1 MQSTRDTVHIT
12 SSEWRWVIFI
22 GSALVILAF
31 IPFLWVGFN
40 GASNSQWQFMGVL
53 NNYLDGATY
62 LSKMVQGYE
71 GSWLIHFRHTSEPH
85 NAMFIQIIY
94 PFLGQLAR
102 LVSIPPIA
110 LFHAARVVASL
121 IMYMALYHLGAT
133 IWPRRRSRRIFFIL
147 VAVGSG
153 LGWLL
158 VIFTGDPGRVPDLII
173 PEMYPFYSSLV
184 NVHFPLTLA
193 CLALIT
199 SVMIVT
205 FRPGSTDNPSINNGG
220 LLVGIVSFALSFL
233 YPQALIPFGFA
244 AIGLVG
250 LRAIRQRR
258 FNMRDIRWLL
268 MLILPAAPLAAY
280 YYAIVN
286 YNFAAAEW
294 NQQNITPS
302 PSIIILLVGLGVPL
316 LIALPGIWRSIRR
329 FEPDGDQFML
339 VWLVAMLITMYLPTN
354 TQRRFGVAMMVPIAY
369 FATRALEGFWFEF
382 INRRWRYRLL
392 IVVVPA
398 MTMTYVLI
406 LLGNLTVVS
415 GPFLQRD
422 YVAAFQWLKDQGHT
436 DEVILAAPDVSAWIP
451 GWTSERV
458 VYGHPFET
466 LIAVTKEQQV
476 KDWYSGAD
484 CGQVIEQYDVRYV
497 IVGPQEEA
505 MGATTCTDGLHPV
518 FTYNSVTIY
527 AP

>member
-1 MQSTRDTVHIT
+1 MQSTHDTVYIT
-12 SSEWRWVIFI
+12 PTEWRWVILI
-22 GSALVILAF
+22 GSVFVILAF
-31 IPFLWVGFN
+31 IPFLWVGFS
-40 GASNSQWQFMGVL
+40 GANNNQWQFMGVL
-53 NNYLDGATY
+53 NNYIDGATY
-62 LSKMVQGYE
+62 LSKMMQGYE

-94 PFLGQLAR
+94 PLLGQLSR
-102 LVSIPPIA
+102 LVAIPPIA

-121 IMYMALYHLGAT
+121 IMYMALYLLAAT
-133 IWPRRRSRRIFFIL
+133 IWPRRRSRRIFFI
-147 VAVGSG
+147 VASIGSG

-158 VIFTGDPGRVPDLII
+158 VIFTGDPGRVPDLVI

-193 CLALIT
+193 CLALMT

-205 FRPGSTDNPSINNGG
+205 FRPGSTENPSMNNGG
-220 LLVGIVSFALSFL
+220 LLVGFVSFALSLL
-233 YPQALIPFGFA
+233 YPQALIPFGVA

-250 LRAIRQRR
+250 LHAIRHRHI
-258 FNMRDIRWLL
+258 NLRDVRWLL
-268 MLILPAAPLAAY
+268 VLVLPALPLAAY
-280 YYAIVN
+280 YFAIVN

-302 PSIIILLVGLGVPL
+302 PSLPILAVGLGVPL
-316 LIALPGIWRSIRR
+316 LMAVPGIWRSIRR
-329 FEPDGDQFML
+329 FEADGDQFML
-339 VWLVAMLITMYLPTN
+339 VWLVAMLIAMYLPTN
-354 TQRRFGVAMMVPIAY
+354 TQRRFGVAMMIPIAY

-382 INRRWRYRLL
+382 ISRRWRYRLL
-392 IVVVPA
+392 IAVAPT
-398 MTMTYVLI
+398 MTMTYVLV
-406 LLGNLTVVS
+406 LMGNLTVNS

-451 GWTSERV
+451 GWASDRV

-466 LIAVTKEQQV
+466 LNAVTKEQQV
-476 KDWYSGAD
+476 ANWYSGAD
-484 CGQVIEQYDVRYV
+484 CGQVIEQYDVRY
-497 IVGPQEEA
+497 ILVGPQEQA
-505 MGATTCTDGLHPV
+505 LGTTICTDGLQPV
-518 FTYNSVTIY
+518 FTYNSVTVY

>member
-147 VAVGSG
+147 VAIGSG

-382 INRRWRYRLL
+382 VNRRWRYRLL

-458 VYGHPFET
+458 VY
-466 LIAVTKEQQV
+466 
-476 KDWYSGAD
+476 
-484 CGQVIEQYDVRYV
+484 C
-497 IVGPQEEA
+497 EA
-505 MGATTCTDGLHPV
+505 FLK
-518 FTYNSVTIY
+518 FNSVTK
-527 AP
+527 